1 MDTSVRL
8 CALGLWNVSRV
19 TSRITPVAKRTK
31 NAPNTIGVVER
42 RDRIFCDSAIL
53 RVLLSSARKK
63 PGLYSQ
69 LLMLVLAVTIPLSN
83 VLMRHCKKTPLSRK
97 NRQDM
102 AHTCFCR
109 VQSQDHTYNPVGS
122 VRYSWSKNRTRWSV
136 PRAPVWHLASPWHT
150 QQLQQ
155 QGEGKGQTP
164 NWTLSK
170 AFGGVFTVHF
180 SDVLTAQK
188 IHIYTYSVCDYN
200 PKLRLLDCEIFFA
213 CEVRGFLQDEI
224 FSKHARIINSS
235 VIAFHM
241 YKGDGVEEE
250 IELSLPSV

>member
-1 MDTSVRL
+1 
-8 CALGLWNVSRV
+8 
-19 TSRITPVAKRTK
+19 
-31 NAPNTIGVVER
+31 
-42 RDRIFCDSAIL
+42 
-53 RVLLSSARKK
+53 
-63 PGLYSQ
+63 
-69 LLMLVLAVTIPLSN
+69 MLVLAATIPLSN
-83 VLMRHCKKTPLSRK
+83 VLMGHCEAIENPPEQEKSTGHGVHVFPSSTTPGSHIQSGGLCELFLYQKSHSLVSSQGSCMTPRK
-97 NRQDM
+97 SLT
-102 AHTCFCR
+102 HTAAATAR
-109 VQSQDHTYNPVGS
+109 
-122 VRYSWSKNRTRWSV
+122 R
-136 PRAPVWHLASPWHT
+136 
-150 QQLQQ
+150 
-155 QGEGKGQTP
+155 GKGT
-164 NWTLSK
+164 NTKLTLSK